1 MVLEAHVLQSLKY
14 LLSGSLQGKK
24 RTEVDTNINPYH
36 KLSPV
41 RESCGQ
47 QQETWDTEV
56 KSVPWVLWV
65 GAPFRK
71 VRLRGP
77 NICTGL
83 VANTRPLSAGAK

>member
-56 KSVPWVLWV
+56 KINALGAV
-65 GAPFRK
+65 GGGTLPQGK
-71 VRLRGP
+71 
-77 NICTGL
+77 T
-83 VANTRPLSAGAK
+83 